1 MNNRAIRLLILA
13 SLLMLG
19 AGFFLWRTTTSNPD
33 ISFPVLLPMMSVL
46 AVVGALAIW
55 RTKQGREIRL
65 RDKPETRARR
75 QIGALVGACVAL
87 GALSWDHLHESGG
100 PRADPS
106 DDGAPL
112 LVLSLLLLLAVVG
125 FLVKRMRQDRDR
137 PAR

>member
-1 MNNRAIRLLILA
+1 MNNRAIRFLILA
-13 SLLMLG
+13 TLLLLG
-19 AGFFLWRTTTSNPD
+19 AGLILGRTSTANPD
-33 ISFPVLLPMMSVL
+33 SFFPVLLPMMAVL

-55 RTKQGREIRL
+55 RTQQCRGIRL

-106 DDGAPL
+106 DGPAPL
-112 LVLSLLLLLAVVG
+112 IVLSLILLVAVAA